1 MPTLVKIIKTQIILA
16 VRVTANKA
24 FEKIYSIEYTI
35 TPENYQR
42 IWKQIF
48 HSIHRY
54 MEKVSLN

>member
-16 VRVTANKA
+16 VRVAANKA

-42 IWKQIF
+42 I
-48 HSIHRY
+48 
-54 MEKVSLN
+54 